1 MKKRV
6 KRGCNGVIGFA
17 KKDVKI
23 QIIKLRSLDT
33 GGGGS
38 VIILV

>member
-1 MKKRV
+1 MKKGV

-17 KKDVKI
+17 KKEEKI

-33 GGGGS
+33 GGGS